1 MGYTLMKKCSGF
13 P

>member
-1 MGYTLMKKCSGF
+1 MKKCSGF